1 MVVDGAPSQQQV
13 LEELPVKPFFFAAVD
28 LIDHFLRE
36 ETPTVLAA
44 PGESRP
50 GGIGAIKDD
59 EPQDDRSS
67 SDAAK

>member
-1 MVVDGAPSQQQV
+1 MVGDGAPSQQQV

>member
-1 MVVDGAPSQQQV
+1 MRQV

-28 LIDHFLRE
+28 LIDHFLSLRE
-36 ETPTVLAA
+36 ETPVLAS

-50 GGIGAIKDD
+50 GGIGANKDD
-59 EPQDDRSS
+59 EPQDDRSG